1 LDQRFD
7 VVVIGGGPAGSA
19 AAHIMS
25 RTGMNVAVIDK
36 AIFPRNKLCGGL
48 LTERSQAVFKSIF
61 GEGWEPAIET
71 VSDSIAFY
79 YRDRFLNQLDS
90 YRRIYF
96 TSRPNY
102 DAFLL
107 ELAAKKGAKVFQ
119 GRIVSS
125 IDLQNRTIILADGQ
139 KIQADFIIGADGVN
153 SRVSRLIAGSR
164 DRRRTL
170 AFGLECE
177 IPRDLL
183 KRSVQ
188 SPEIYLGIARWGYGW
203 VFPKKNSVTVGLAGL
218 LNSNSS
224 LRSNFEQFLRQ
235 ICGFL
240 PDIPYEGHHIPF
252 GYYLNMPGRAA
263 TLLVGDAAGLVE
275 PVTGEGIAFA
285 MLSGRYA
292 GEAVVQAAEQGDP
305 NAALDLYLV
314 GYRKITSLLKQA
326 KWMRYLLFPE
336 ISQKLLVKALPHSQS
351 IMKKYMDLIAGDID
365 YVDYFSHIF
374 KRLIRNPFLLV
385 KLAR

>member
-1 LDQRFD
+1 
-7 VVVIGGGPAGSA
+7 VVIGGGPAGSA

-25 RTGMNVAVIDK
+25 GTGMNVAVIDK

-102 DAFLL
+102 DTFLL
-107 ELAAKKGAKVFQ
+107 DLAAKNGARIFQ

-153 SRVSRLIAGSR
+153 SRVCKLIAGSR

-240 PDIPYEGHHIPF
+240 PGIPYEGHHIPF
-252 GYYLNMPGRAA
+252 GHYLNMPGRAA

-292 GEAVVQAAEQGDP
+292 GEAVVKAAEQGDP
-305 NAALDLYLV
+305 NAALDFYLV

>member
-1 LDQRFD
+1 
-7 VVVIGGGPAGSA
+7 VVIGGGPAGSA

-25 RTGMNVAVIDK
+25 GTGMNVAVIDK

-153 SRVSRLIAGSR
+153 SRVSKLIAGSR
-164 DRRRTL
+164 DRRHTL

>member
-7 VVVIGGGPAGSA
+7 VAVIGGGPAGSA
-19 AAHIMS
+19 AAHVMS
-25 RTGMNVAVIDK
+25 GTGMNVAVIDK

-48 LTERSQAVFKSIF
+48 LTERSHSVYKSIF
-61 GEGWEPAIET
+61 GEGWEPAIEN
-71 VSDSIAFY
+71 VADSIVFY
-79 YRDRFLNQLDS
+79 YRDRFLNRLDS
-90 YRRIYF
+90 YRRMYF

-102 DAFLL
+102 DTYLL
-107 ELAAKKGAKVFQ
+107 ELAAKKGARIFQ
-119 GRIVSS
+119 GRGVSS
-125 IDLQNRTIILADGQ
+125 IDLQNRTVILADGQ
-139 KIQADFIIGADGVN
+139 KIRADFIIGADGVN
-153 SRVSRLIAGSR
+153 SCVAKLIAGSH
-164 DRRRTL
+164 DRRHTL
-170 AFGLECE
+170 ALGLECE

-218 LNSNSS
+218 LDNNSG
-224 LRSNFEQFLRQ
+224 LRSDFEQFLRQ

-240 PDIPYEGHHIPF
+240 PGIPYEGHHIPF
-252 GYYLNMPGRAA
+252 GHYLNMPGRSA

-275 PVTGEGIAFA
+275 PVTGEGISFA

-292 GEAVVQAAEQGDP
+292 GEAVVKAAEQGNPD
-305 NAALDLYLV
+305 AALDVYLV

-351 IMKKYMDLIAGDID
+351 IMKKYMDLMAGDID
-365 YVDYFSHIF
+365 YVDYISHIF

>member
-25 RTGMNVAVIDK
+25 GTGMNVAVIDK

-48 LTERSQAVFKSIF
+48 LTERSQAVFKGIF
-61 GEGWEPAIET
+61 GERWEPAIET

-102 DAFLL
+102 DTFLL
-107 ELAAKKGAKVFQ
+107 ELAAKNGARIFQ

-177 IPRDLL
+177 IPRELL

-218 LNSNSS
+218 LDSNSS

-240 PDIPYEGHHIPF
+240 PGIPYEGHHIPF

-292 GEAVVQAAEQGDP
+292 GEAVVKAAEQGDP
-305 NAALDLYLV
+305 NAALDFYLV

-374 KRLIRNPFLLV
+374 KRLVRNPFLLV

>member
-25 RTGMNVAVIDK
+25 GTGMNVAVIDK

-61 GEGWEPAIET
+61 GEGWEPAIEA

-102 DAFLL
+102 DTFLL
-107 ELAAKKGAKVFQ
+107 ELAAKKGARVFQ

-125 IDLQNRTIILADGQ
+125 IDLQNRAIILADGQ

-153 SRVSRLIAGSR
+153 SRVSKLIAGSR
-164 DRRRTL
+164 DRRRAL

-188 SPEIYLGIARWGYGW
+188 SPEIYLGVARWGYGW

-240 PDIPYEGHHIPF
+240 PGIPYEGHHIPF

-305 NAALDLYLV
+305 NAALDFYLV

-365 YVDYFSHIF
+365 YVDYLSHIF

>member
-25 RTGMNVAVIDK
+25 GTGMNVAVIDK

-153 SRVSRLIAGSR
+153 SRVSKLIAGSR
-164 DRRRTL
+164 DRRHTL

>member
-1 LDQRFD
+1 
-7 VVVIGGGPAGSA
+7 
-19 AAHIMS
+19 
-25 RTGMNVAVIDK
+25 MNVAVIDK

-61 GEGWEPAIET
+61 GEEWEPAIET
-71 VSDSIAFY
+71 VSDSISFY

-102 DAFLL
+102 DTFLL
-107 ELAAKKGAKVFQ
+107 ELAAKKGARVFQ

-125 IDLQNRTIILADGQ
+125 IDLQGRTIILADGQ

-153 SRVSRLIAGSR
+153 SRVSKLIAGSR

-170 AFGLECE
+170 AFGFESE

-218 LNSNSS
+218 LDSNSG

-240 PDIPYEGHHIPF
+240 PGIPYEGHHIPF
-252 GYYLNMPGRAA
+252 GHYLDRPGRAA

-385 KLAR
+385 KLARGGLP

>member
-1 LDQRFD
+1 
-7 VVVIGGGPAGSA
+7 
-19 AAHIMS
+19 MS
-25 RTGMNVAVIDK
+25 GTGMNVAVIDK
-36 AIFPRNKLCGGL
+36 AVFPRNKLCGGL
-48 LTERSQAVFKSIF
+48 LTERSLAVYRSIF
-61 GEGWEPAIET
+61 GEAWEPAIEA
-71 VSDSIAFY
+71 VSDGIAFY
-79 YRDRFLNQLDS
+79 HRDRFLNQLDS

-102 DAFLL
+102 DNFLL
-107 ELAAKKGAKVFQ
+107 ELAAKRGARIFQ
-119 GRIVSS
+119 GRGVSS
-125 IDLQNRTIILADGQ
+125 IDLQNRTVSLADGQ
-139 KIQADFIIGADGVN
+139 KIQANFIIGADGVN
-153 SRVSRLIAGSR
+153 SRVSRLIDGSR
-164 DRRRTL
+164 ERKRSL
-170 AFGLECE
+170 AFGFECE
-177 IPRDLL
+177 IPRDIL
-183 KRSVQ
+183 KRSVR

-203 VFPKKNSVTVGLAGL
+203 VFPKRNFVTVGLAGL
-218 LNSNSS
+218 LSSNSS
-224 LRSNFEQFLRQ
+224 LRANFEQFLRQ

-252 GYYLNMPGRAA
+252 GYYLDMPGRAA

-292 GEAVVQAAEQGDP
+292 GEAVVQAAEHGNP
-305 NAALDLYLV
+305 NDALDFYLV

-351 IMKKYMDLIAGDID
+351 IMKKYMDLIAGEID

-374 KRLIRNPFLLV
+374 TRLIRNPCFLL